1 MTPMNRNGNGSG
13 DRGLTGWGNRPVMDI
28 HAVQAGY
35 EDMGAINL
43 QFASSYQEHDLSQLV
58 QYETILARGQD

>member
-1 MTPMNRNGNGSG
+1 MTPMNRKGSGSG
-13 DRGLTGWGNRPVMDI
+13 DRRMTGWEPGLAMDI

-43 QFASSYQEHDLSQLV
+43 QIAISDLDHDLSQLV
-58 QYETILARGQD
+58 QYESILARGQD